1 MGKRGPIPKSNK
13 LRKLEGNPSKR
24 PPQGQSPIPAD
35 LVDCPDWLSPEAKQ
49 EWARVAPEL
58 SRLGLLTK
66 LDMAMLAGFCV
77 SCSWWRRS
85 QEVLITQG
93 TIYVSVKGK
102 LETRPEVMIAKIA
115 GEQMNAFAAEFGLT
129 PVSRARMKLSP
140 GNEVID
146 PMEALLRGID
156 GGGKK

>member
-1 MGKRGPIPKSNK
+1 MGKRGPIPKSNEQ
-13 LRKLEGNPSKR
+13 RKLEGNPSKR
-24 PPQGQSPIPAD
+24 PMKGQSPQPDGD
-35 LVDCPDWLSPEAKQ
+35 LPDCPDWLSPEAKQ

-58 SRLGLLTK
+58 GRLGLLTH

-85 QEVLITQG
+85 QEVLTTQG

-129 PVSRARMKLSP
+129 PVSRARMKLYP

-146 PMEALLRGID
+146 PMEALLRGIED
-156 GGGKK
+156 GGK